1 MPIIPAPTIEFTKLE
16 LAPIRPDFVV
26 GMLILETLLVSGD
39 LVPFGEC
46 GAGSVL
52 STAMDF
58 TAPLAL
64 ARDGSG
70 LPGSSGVP
78 SMLVT
83 LYVVGDEGAS
93 LSNYTIHKRYLVKKT
108 SRDEVTMIL
117 PACNDCFRSS
127 AAVSHFVL
135 SVVTFI
141 KTKILEDYRLKGC
154 ARLKYSKCFVIK
166 IL

>member
-127 AAVSHFVL
+127 AAVSHFVFVCCDFHKNEDLGRL
-135 SVVTFI
+135 S
-141 KTKILEDYRLKGC
+141 LKGLR
-154 ARLKYSKCFVIK
+154 ALKIQ
-166 IL
+166 